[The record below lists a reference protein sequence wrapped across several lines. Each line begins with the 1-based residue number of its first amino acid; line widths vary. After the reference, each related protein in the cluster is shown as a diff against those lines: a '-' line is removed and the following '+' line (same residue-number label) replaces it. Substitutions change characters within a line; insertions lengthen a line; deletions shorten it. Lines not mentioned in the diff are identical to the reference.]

1 MSTKEWGHYAPFAS
15 TSFSNFV
22 QVARQCQLT
31 PAKLD
36 PVSSP
41 NETRASKKE
50 FPWRNRKTSPAN
62 FNPRTE
68 LCRGSVRDAIASNS
82 TSQDWKTS
90 ARKIVQRH
98 CTRRFP
104 TSAKSFIFLTIF
116 FPVFFSTFYVKHCSQ
131 DACVSFALCLLVWKN
146 LNYMRKFMSDMM
158 PKARISS
165 H

>member
-1 MSTKEWGHYAPFAS
+1 MSTMEWGHYAPFAS

-36 PVSSP
+36 PVSSL
-41 NETRASKKE
+41 NETRASMKE
-50 FPWRNRKTSPAN
+50 FPWRNRNTSPAN

-68 LCRGSVRDAIASNS
+68 LCRGSVRGAIASNS
-82 TSQDWKTS
+82 TSQEWKTS
-90 ARKIVQRH
+90 AGKTVQRH

-116 FPVFFSTFYVKHCSQ
+116 FPVFFLDFLRETLFTGCLRVFCPLPVSLEKSELHEKIYVGH
-131 DACVSFALCLLVWKN
+131 DAKG
-146 LNYMRKFMSDMM
+146 
-158 PKARISS
+158 
-165 H
+165 